1 MSVTTLVLFMMLCY
15 HEVTVTVSAG
25 GCVVGI
31 QLRKVE
37 ERRLKSAH
45 KHRPPMH
52 LDVQSLMEA
61 AFELRRKA
69 LEDNDSDF
77 DDGDEHDG
85 TWSDVD

>member
-1 MSVTTLVLFMMLCY
+1 MILTECLYALHVGD
-15 HEVTVTVSAG
+15 A
-25 GCVVGI
+25 GI

-37 ERRLKSAH
+37 ERRLKSAQ
-45 KHRPPMH
+45 KLRPPTP

-77 DDGDEHDG
+77 DDGDELAAD
-85 TWSDVD
+85 WSDVE

>member
-1 MSVTTLVLFMMLCY
+1 MIVAYVWRCD
-15 HEVTVTVSAG
+15 A
-25 GCVVGI
+25 GI

-37 ERRLKSAH
+37 ERRLKSAQ
-45 KHRPPMH
+45 KHHVPIH

-77 DDGDEHDG
+77 DDGGDEHDELSG
-85 TWSDVD
+85 NWSDVN

>member
-1 MSVTTLVLFMMLCY
+1 MCM
-15 HEVTVTVSAG
+15 
-25 GCVVGI
+25 CVCCCDAGI

-37 ERRLKSAH
+37 ERRLKSAQ
-45 KHRPPMH
+45 KHRPPTH

-77 DDGDEHDG
+77 DDADEQNG
-85 TWSDVD
+85 LSANWSDVD

>member
-1 MSVTTLVLFMMLCY
+1 MLFTELKVMQWIGF
-15 HEVTVTVSAG
+15 HGDA
-25 GCVVGI
+25 GI

-37 ERRLKSAH
+37 ERAQ
-45 KHRPPMH
+45 KHRPPAH

-77 DDGDEHDG
+77 DDSDG
-85 TWSDVD
+85 RDGLSASWSDVD

>member
-1 MSVTTLVLFMMLCY
+1 MC
-15 HEVTVTVSAG
+15 HWNA
-25 GCVVGI
+25 GI

-37 ERRLKSAH
+37 ERRLKSAQ
-45 KHRPPMH
+45 KHRQTTH

-77 DDGDEHDG
+77 DDGTDDHDELSG
-85 TWSDVD
+85 NWSDVN

>member
-1 MSVTTLVLFMMLCY
+1 
-15 HEVTVTVSAG
+15 
-25 GCVVGI
+25 
-31 QLRKVE
+31 VE
-37 ERRLKSAH
+37 ERRLKSAQQ
-45 KHRPPMH
+45 HRAPTH

-77 DDGDEHDG
+77 DDADERDG

>member
-1 MSVTTLVLFMMLCY
+1 MLIVGEITHSNGACDS
-15 HEVTVTVSAG
+15 HA
-25 GCVVGI
+25 GI

-37 ERRLKSAH
+37 ERRLKSAQ
-45 KHRPPMH
+45 KHRPPTH

-77 DDGDEHDG
+77 DDGEERNDLSG
-85 TWSDVD
+85 NWSDVD